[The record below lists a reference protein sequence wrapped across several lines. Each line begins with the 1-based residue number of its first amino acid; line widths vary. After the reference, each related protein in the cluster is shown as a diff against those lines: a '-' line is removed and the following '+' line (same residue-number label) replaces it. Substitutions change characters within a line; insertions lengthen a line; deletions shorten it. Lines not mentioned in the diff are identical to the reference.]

1 MPTSRNGYRNFLLA
15 LLALFPTYPLLVSLG
30 PVGQLVEL
38 TIGLI
43 VFATGIRATQG
54 GTHQTLK
61 TIIPCLLVLFLWL
74 LEQAFASISWIRIFR
89 AIAFMLFYLL
99 MIWSV
104 SGNVFQSRAISRT
117 EQLYGAICLYLI
129 IGVLFSHIYL
139 FVHILNP
146 DAFGCTSAMCQ
157 PNFDLKFRTG
167 VHVYFSF
174 VTLTSVGYGDVIPL
188 NSFAG
193 MIATLEA
200 IIGQMYSA
208 IVIARLVGLHILDA
222 VTPKE

>member
-1 MPTSRNGYRNFLLA
+1 MARSKNGYRNFLLA
-15 LLALFPTYPLLVSLG
+15 LLALFPTYPFLVSLG

-38 TIGLI
+38 TIGLV

-54 GTHQTLK
+54 RAHQMLK
-61 TIIPCLLVLFLWL
+61 TIVPCLIVLLFWL
-74 LEQAFASISWIRIFR
+74 LEQAFAHISWIRIFR
-89 AIAFMLFYLL
+89 AIAFILFYLL
-99 MIWSV
+99 MIWSI
-104 SGNVFQSRAISRT
+104 SGNVFRSRVISRT

-129 IGVLFSHIYL
+129 IGVLFSHIY
-139 FVHILNP
+139 ILIQASNP
-146 DAFGCTSAMCQ
+146 LAFGCTSVMCQ
-157 PNFDLKFRTG
+157 PDFDLKFRTG

-174 VTLTSVGYGDVIPL
+174 ITLTSVGYGDVIPL
-188 NSFAG
+188 TPFAG

-222 VTPKE
+222 VSPRE